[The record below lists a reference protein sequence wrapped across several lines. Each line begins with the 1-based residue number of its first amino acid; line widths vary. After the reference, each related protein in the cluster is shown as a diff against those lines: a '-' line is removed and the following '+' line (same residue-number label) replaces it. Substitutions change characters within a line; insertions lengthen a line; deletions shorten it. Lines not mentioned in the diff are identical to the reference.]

1 MLENEKLFTTE
12 VILSFAVSA
21 GAGVDVFEEKQRRL
35 EDETYLSVA
44 VFGAEL
50 LQTTRNRGTRPLEL
64 QQNLDMVQTE
74 RYILSS

>member
-1 MLENEKLFTTE
+1 MLENKKLSTTG
-12 VILSFAVSA
+12 VILSFAVPD
-21 GAGVDVFEEKQRRL
+21 GAGVDVLEEEQRRL

-64 QQNLDMVQTE
+64 Q
-74 RYILSS
+74 

>member
-1 MLENEKLFTTE
+1 MLENENLFTTG
-12 VILSFAVSA
+12 VILSFAVSD
-21 GAGVDVFEEKQRRL
+21 GAGVDVLEEKQRRL

>member
-1 MLENEKLFTTE
+1 MLENKKLSTTG
-12 VILSFAVSA
+12 VILSFAVPD
-21 GAGVDVFEEKQRRL
+21 GAGVDVLEEQRRL

-64 QQNLDMVQTE
+64 Q
-74 RYILSS
+74 